1 MTNNLTTFCP
11 ICNRNRKVELLT
23 TTSFHCL
30 HCDNTIT
37 ALTPITFYE
46 DKPRVNK
53 TAAAI
58 LEAYLKGDEELE
70 AFIRKHYN
78 V

>member
-1 MTNNLTTFCP
+1 MNNVLTTFCP
-11 ICNRNRKVELLT
+11 ICNTIKKAEIISD
-23 TTSFHCL
+23 TSFHCL

-37 ALTPITFYE
+37 AITPITFYE